1 MVFINGTPEA
11 FPLNEIKISHNNV
24 RPSKW
29 KSQEK
34 VKRHL
39 NHIKMRLEKSMQLK
53 NAKLL
58 RVDSS
63 KETPVIDT
71 ASVTG
76 SSNQMKANLMKEN
89 IN

>member
-11 FPLNEIKISHNNV
+11 FPLNEIKISHNSV

-71 ASVTG
+71 TSIAG
-76 SSNQMKANLMKEN
+76 NNN
-89 IN
+89 H

>member
-1 MVFINGTPEA
+1 MVFIKGTPEA

-53 NAKLL
+53 NPKLL
-58 RVDSS
+58 KVDSS
-63 KETPVIDT
+63 KEAPIVEP
-71 ASVTG
+71 SVAGITN
-76 SSNQMKANLMKEN
+76 SSN
-89 IN
+89 